1 MTVLILSIFS
11 FIISYRGLGFHRFFF
26 TTLLCFLYAI
36 MNMSYH
42 RTKRRATRLH
52 CDAKGVGPTNE
63 ISDRLS

>member
-1 MTVLILSIFS
+1 
-11 FIISYRGLGFHRFFF
+11 
-26 TTLLCFLYAI
+26 

-52 CDAKGVGPTNE
+52 CDAKGVGPTNH